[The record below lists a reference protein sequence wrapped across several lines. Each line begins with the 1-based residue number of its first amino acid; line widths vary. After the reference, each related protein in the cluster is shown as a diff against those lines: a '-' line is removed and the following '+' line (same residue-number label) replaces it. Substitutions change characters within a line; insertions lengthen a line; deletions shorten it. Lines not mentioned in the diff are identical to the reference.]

1 MARGLLRVPEE
12 VAPEREPRQAQ
23 RRCEPRTQPVPV
35 PEPEKQ
41 YGSDEQGD
49 AEPGRDP
56 ASPDDTGGQ
65 QDGPAGQSEDAQRD
79 DALGEPP
86 GPAQQHPRPLADG
99 EGEAAQ
105 QCEPTALAAGELVDP
120 GKPEDDAEQSDRQY
134 ESGRA
139 DEEPDGSVGG
149 SGDDRRQAPADPA
162 EAADGERQLCP
173 RALSFGH
180 ITSLGGGP

>member
-1 MARGLLRVPEE
+1 MARRLLRVPEE

-23 RRCEPRTQPVPV
+23 RRCEPRTQSVAV
-35 PEPEKQ
+35 SEPEKQ
-41 YGSDEQGD
+41 DGPDEQGD
-49 AEPGRDP
+49 AEPGRNS
-56 ASPDDTGGQ
+56 ACPDDTGSQ

-86 GPAQQHPRPLADG
+86 GPAQQHPRPLTGG
-99 EGEAAQ
+99 EGEPAK
-105 QCEPTALAAGELVDP
+105 QCDPAPLTAGELVDP
-120 GKPEDDAEQSDRQY
+120 REPEDDAEQSDRQH

-180 ITSLGGGP
+180 TSSLGGGP